1 MENSVQ
7 KKKKKK
13 TRKDILL
20 RRVGGL
26 CVQHL
31 SNLPAQMCSVRSGA
45 ETHDKEPLPLNPEY
59 VSLKKMTLCPDKRAG
74 AETKKTRGMKGQRL
88 LCIMNDRE
96 VLVSDLL
103 VVTHTEKRTS
113 SDKVRLVMDK
123 GRVNYL
129 VQRASSHQLSV
140 KSCMEILMSS
150 HYLRTGL
157 KHQRTETSKN
167 HSPNSSRHL
176 VM

>member
-13 TRKDILL
+13 NRKDILL

-31 SNLPAQMCSVRSGA
+31 SNLPAQMCSVRSGV

-103 VVTHTEKRTS
+103 IVTHTEKRTS